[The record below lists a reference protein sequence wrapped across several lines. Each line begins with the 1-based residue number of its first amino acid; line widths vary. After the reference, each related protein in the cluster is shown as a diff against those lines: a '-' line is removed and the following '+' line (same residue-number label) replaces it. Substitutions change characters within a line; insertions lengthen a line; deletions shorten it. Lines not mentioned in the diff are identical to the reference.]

1 MRLPLVVALALA
13 ACQSG
18 SSGSSGSPGSSGS
31 SAPKQGPPPPAV
43 VEPGS
48 PYAKDVDKLC
58 NAMTLSG
65 AMDQPEDARQLVVAK
80 WLGGNLDTAEIHT
93 FLVKLQPMSPAD
105 KVAALDA
112 EAKKVGLADCP
123 LSAAWKK

>member
-1 MRLPLVVALALA
+1 MRLPLVVALALG

-18 SSGSSGSPGSSGS
+18 SSS
-31 SAPKQGPPPPAV
+31 SAPAPAPAPHGPPPPAV

-58 NAMTLSG
+58 HALTLSG

-93 FLVKLQPMSPAD
+93 FLVKLQALAPAD

-123 LSAAWKK
+123 LSAAWAK